1 MTNDNP
7 LTKSPAHF
15 LANFDL
21 AAVGLLKAIPSLV
34 MNPSDESLDAISS
47 SLAYL
52 RALRDAFAA
61 QHGLEAQTS
70 EDSMAIIRQGLV
82 DELGESE
89 VAKAEQTGQVPASVV
104 ADAMLAEL
112 FGSDNA

>member
-15 LANFDL
+15 LANLDL
-21 AAVGLLKAIPSLV
+21 AARGLLKAIPV
-34 MNPSDESLDAISS
+34 VVTNPSPDSIDALEVAI
-47 SLAYL
+47 AYL

-61 QHGLEAQTS
+61 HHGLEAQTS
-70 EDSMAIIRQGLV
+70 DDSLAIIRQGLV

-89 VAKAEQTGQVPASVV
+89 VAMAEQTGKLPASVV
-104 ADAMLAEL
+104 ADAILDECY
-112 FGSDNA
+112 GSDNA

>member
-21 AAVGLLKAIPSLV
+21 AAVGLLKSIPELV
-34 MNPSDESLDAISS
+34 TNPTHESLDAISS

-61 QHGLEAQTS
+61 HHGLNAQTT